1 MTNSPPNQNKE
12 NSTNIT
18 PLRCLIGALIAGT
31 MASGLYFLT
40 VSIAES
46 FAKSP
51 IPTTNQTAIN
61 ISIAVRTLVV
71 GVSTMGTAIFGII
84 GLGLILLAI
93 QNINPSENKN

>member
-1 MTNSPPNQNKE
+1 MTNLPPNPNPE
-12 NSTNIT
+12 NPPTLT
-18 PLRCLIGALIAGT
+18 PLRCLTGAVIAGT
-31 MASGLYFLT
+31 MATGLYFLT

-71 GVSTMGTAIFGII
+71 GVSTMATAVFGII

-93 QNINPSENKN
+93 QTINPNKN